1 MEMSPV
7 FVRIKLEAT
16 ASVYPPSAAFFR
28 AVIYIVAVD
37 PAEDKPRSLTKY
49 ITFDALVAVEK
60 YPLLVSDNKY
70 EQPDI
75 APQDNVVLL

>member
-1 MEMSPV
+1 MV
-7 FVRIKLEAT
+7 LIFILLFAGNKT
-16 ASVYPPSAAFFR
+16 ITAFFR
-28 AVIYIVAVD
+28 AVMYIVAVD

-49 ITFDALVAVEK
+49 ITFDVLVVVEK